1 MKKFILLFFIFIILI
16 SISFAQNI
24 AIIGKDTI
32 DVHTLE
38 AIQFVHPEF
47 AFTPDTAIF
56 KAQLFKN
63 YILPHAY
70 ADSARRLGLDKNPE
84 VQRQL
89 KIIKKLAEDNYL
101 YTILQKQEI
110 KIEISEI
117 EAKNYYNRNITQF
130 TEPGIYSYLIANI
143 IDTSKATIE
152 IVKNQL
158 MNYAKMSNTLDQ
170 FKIGKEGAYTIS
182 FEKNITIYP
191 SNQFYD
197 YLKDAPVGKLIC
209 PLQNDNRIV
218 MFVIIE
224 KNPEK
229 IQSFNEVKNLCYE
242 GAINEK
248 KQINDKIFYQKILK
262 EYPIILN
269 YYYFNKR

>member
-16 SISFAQNI
+16 NISFSQNI

-32 DVHTLE
+32 NVQTLE

-70 ADSARRLGLDKNPE
+70 ADSARSLGLDKNPE
-84 VQRQL
+84 VQKQL
-89 KIIKKLAEDNYL
+89 DKIKKITEDYYL
-101 YTILQKQEI
+101 STILQKQEI
-110 KIEISEI
+110 KITISEL
-117 EAKNYYNRNITQF
+117 EAKDYYNRNIIQF
-130 TEPGIYSYLIANI
+130 TEPGIYSYLIAYLQ
-143 IDTSKATIE
+143 DTTKSTIE

-158 MNYAKMSNTLDQ
+158 INYSKMNNTLDQ
-170 FKIGKEGAYTIS
+170 FKIGKEGQYTIS

-191 SNQFYD
+191 SNQFYN
-197 YLKDAPVGKLIC
+197 YLKDASVGKLIG
-209 PLQNDNRIV
+209 PVPSGDMQVIFL
-218 MFVIIE
+218 IIE
-224 KNPEK
+224 KTPEK
-229 IQSFNEVKNLCYE
+229 LKSFNEVKNLCYD
-242 GAINEK
+242 GAMNEK
-248 KQINDKIFYQKILK
+248 KHIIDEIFYQKILE

-269 YYYFNKR
+269 RDFFNKR